1 MSGSESFLSRWSR
14 RKAESAERREVVPD
28 GPAPGAAEATPDGKE
43 AALVGPPEPSEPADG
58 AFDPASLPSIE
69 SIAAGADIR
78 PFLQSGVPAELMRA
92 ALRRAWA
99 TDPAIRDFIGIAENQ
114 WDFNDPNAM
123 PGFGP
128 LRAADDGATLA
139 AQTLSSARDR
149 FAQIADASVST
160 RPAMPEASSARGGEP
175 VNKLRQKPAASV
187 EGLAD
192 SDTAGLAKQQDKGNI
207 AGGQDDAPEESGAR
221 QNHRS
226 QGRALPR

>member
-14 RKAESAERREVVPD
+14 RKAESAERREVVPE
-28 GPAPGAAEATPDGKE
+28 GPAPSAAEGTPDRKE
-43 AALVGPPEPSEPADG
+43 AAAETSEPAAG

-78 PFLQSGVPAELMRA
+78 AFLQSGVPAELTRA

-99 TDPAIRDFIGIAENQ
+99 TDPAIRDFVGIAENQ

-128 LRAADDGATLA
+128 LRAADDGAILA
-139 AQTLSSARDR
+139 AQTLSGPGDR
-149 FAQIADASVST
+149 LAQIPDTSVSAP
-160 RPAMPEASSARGGEP
+160 PAVPEASSARDGEP
-175 VNKLRQKPAASV
+175 VNKLWQKPAASA

-192 SDTAGLAKQQDKGNI
+192 SDIASLAKQQDRGNI
-207 AGGQDDAPEESGAR
+207 AGGQDHAPEESGAR

-226 QGRALPR
+226 HGRALPR

>member
-14 RKAESAERREVVPD
+14 RKAESAEDRELSP
-28 GPAPGAAEATPDGKE
+28 GGRTPGAAEAKPDRREVASPE
-43 AALVGPPEPSEPADG
+43 ATEAIEPAVG

-69 SIAAGADIR
+69 SVAAGADIR
-78 PFLQSGVPAELMRA
+78 AFLQSGVPAELTRT
-92 ALRRAWA
+92 ALRTAWA
-99 TDPAIRDFIGIAENQ
+99 TDPTIRDFIGIAENQ

-128 LRAADDGATLA
+128 LRADDGAALA

-149 FAQIADASVST
+149 FSQIVDASVSAP
-160 RPAMPEASSARGGEP
+160 PAMPEASSARGDEP
-175 VNKLRQKPAASV
+175 VNNLRQKPAS

-192 SDTAGLAKQQDKGNI
+192 SDVAGLAKQQDKGNV
-207 AGGQDDAPEESGAR
+207 AGGQDDALEETGAR

-226 QGRALPR
+226 HGRALPR